1 MSEIQNKTP
10 FIFHR
15 CRQQLKTTPLLHQN
29 IGVGKTKQRCCF
41 KASTSEGKSAPFD
54 NQPLLKNKLLCSIP
68 YRSFLYSLSYPPHV
82 PLQLFSYP
90 PHVPLQ
96 LFSYLVPIHPYLP
109 SCSCPVH
116 ILFFFGCCSVK
127 HWTTTGQQLDNKRT
141 TNRGTP

>member
-1 MSEIQNKTP
+1 VQTKSVLPKKTKTAKP
-10 FIFHR
+10 YFFAVSLMP
-15 CRQQLKTTPLLHQN
+15 CRSLFKTTPLFHQN
-29 IGVGKTKQRCCF
+29 IGVGKAKQRCCF

-68 YRSFLYSLSYPPHV
+68 YRSFLYSLSY
-82 PLQLFSYP
+82 S

-96 LFSYLVPIHPYLP
+96 LFSYLIPIHPNLP

-127 HWTTTGQQLDNKRT
+127 HWTTTGQQVNNK
-141 TNRGTP
+141 